1 MEKLIWW
8 IIKKLIF
15 MVDRDDTLLVHSFAK
30 DEITDYHII
39 AERSY
44 PDRHCYGVS
53 EEKY

>member
-1 MEKLIWW
+1 MEKIIWW

-15 MVDRDDTLLVHSFAK
+15 IVDRDDTLLVHSFGK
-30 DEITDYHII
+30 DEITDYHVI
-39 AERSY
+39 AERCY